1 MVEDKEDSLFLQK
14 QNKVFD
20 GINNE
25 RFSEINEWVKQ
36 TDFNNLG
43 WTSNLAMKLILET
56 VRFSWS
62 NNINSVI
69 ALGTTRYF

>member
-43 WTSNLAMKLILET
+43 WTYKSSYEVDSRN
-56 VRFSWS
+56 R
-62 NNINSVI
+62 
-69 ALGTTRYF
+69 